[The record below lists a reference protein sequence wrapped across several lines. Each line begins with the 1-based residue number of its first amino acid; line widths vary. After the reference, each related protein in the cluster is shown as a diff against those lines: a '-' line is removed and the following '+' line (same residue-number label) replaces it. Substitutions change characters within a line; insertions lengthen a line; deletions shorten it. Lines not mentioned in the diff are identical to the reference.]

1 MHQHFGQRKA
11 NSFAKKEAWART
23 TEDKNVVERLCSF
36 KHLIFICILM
46 FQVPNPVSWA
56 VTSWHRDPDIK
67 MAQTFLPVGVDGQA
81 LDTMAEAVADKLFF
95 AGEVCFCL
103 EES

>member
-1 MHQHFGQRKA
+1 MLWR
-11 NSFAKKEAWART
+11 
-23 TEDKNVVERLCSF
+23 DCSF

-56 VTSWHRDPDIK
+56 VTSWHRDADIK